1 MTRVLRNPVAVVWLV
16 LVLATG
22 VSWWT
27 GLHER
32 SDKGPDIAL
41 ASVLLLLIAFL
52 KVRFVLLY
60 FMELRRSPLQLRLL
74 FEAWTVI
81 AFGAL
86 AAMFWFGLH

>member
-1 MTRVLRNPVAVVWLV
+1 MSRLLRNPVAVVWLV
-16 LVLATG
+16 LVLATCA
-22 VSWWT
+22 SWWT

-32 SDKGPDIAL
+32 RSKGPDIAL
-41 ASVLLLLIAFL
+41 ASVLLLLIAFF

-60 FMELRRSPLQLRLL
+60 FMELRRSPLPLRLL
-74 FEAWTVI
+74 FEAWTVS